1 MSDTLTV
8 ESIVARIERLPV
20 APWHVRMRAII
31 ASATFFDA
39 FDALTIAFVMPA
51 LLGPWHLNPAQIGV
65 MISGGYIGQV
75 IGSLGFGW
83 LAERFGRLRVLS
95 WTVILIAVMSLA
107 CAFAWDFQSLF
118 YLRVIQG
125 LGLGGE
131 VPIAATYINEFAK
144 TKQRGFFLLI
154 YQNIFP
160 VAIIFISVVSIWV
173 VPHWGWQS
181 MFVIGTVPAIIAAWM
196 RRSLPESPRWLAVHG
211 RLAEADAALKGIED
225 EISEG
230 GSRPLPPP
238 ATNIPRIVEANA
250 RVRELLE
257 GIYLGRTIVLW
268 IMWFAAAFV
277 GYGITI
283 WMPTIYRTV
292 FHLGVQE
299 ALTYSLYNNITPLLG
314 GLTCA
319 WLVDRTGRRFVF
331 TMGFGCAAIP
341 LLVLWGMGG
350 AITLTAAMITAI
362 IVSFFAPMLQLGLV
376 LYGGEI
382 YPTRMRALGTG
393 MGSAWTRIGTIV
405 GPPIVGALLQSAGLA
420 TVFLMFA
427 IVSLIGAVAMAFFAV
442 ETRGRLLEELSP

>member
-75 IGSLGFGW
+75 IGALGFGW
-83 LAERFGRLRVLS
+83 LAERHGRLNVLT
-95 WTVILIAVMSLA
+95 WTVVLIAVMSLA

-118 YLRVIQG
+118 WLRVIQG

-144 TKQRGFFLLI
+144 AERRGFFLLI

-160 VAIIFISVVSIWV
+160 VAIIFISVIAIWV

-181 MFVIGTVPAIIAAWM
+181 MFVIGTIPAALAAWM

-211 RLAEADAALKGIED
+211 RLAEADAALKGIEE
-225 EISEG
+225 EISEH

-238 ATNIPRIVEANA
+238 ATNIPKIVEADA
-250 RVRELLE
+250 RISELLE
-257 GIYLGRTIVLW
+257 SIYLGRTIVLW

-292 FHLGVQE
+292 FHLSVQQS
-299 ALTYSLYNNITPLLG
+299 LTYSLYNNITPLLG
-314 GLTCA
+314 GLVCA
-319 WLVDRTGRRFVF
+319 WLVDKVGRRFVF
-331 TMGFGCAAIP
+331 TMGFSCAAIP
-341 LLVLWGMGG
+341 LLTLWLMGG
-350 AITLTAAMITAI
+350 TITLTAAMIAAI

-393 MGSAWTRIGTIV
+393 IGSAWTRLGTIV
-405 GPPIVGALLQSAGLA
+405 GPPIVGLTLQGAGLA

-427 IVSLIGAVAMAFFAV
+427 IVAIIGAVTMAFFAI
-442 ETRGRLLEELSP
+442 ETRGRLLEEMSP